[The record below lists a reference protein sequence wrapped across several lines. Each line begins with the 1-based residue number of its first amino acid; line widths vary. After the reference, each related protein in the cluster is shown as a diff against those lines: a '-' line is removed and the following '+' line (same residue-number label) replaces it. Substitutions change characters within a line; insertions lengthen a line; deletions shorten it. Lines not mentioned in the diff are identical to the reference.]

1 MDAGKKR
8 ETRKSLLPT
17 CPPDL
22 GVVVAGDIRVAK
34 NAVGVTSSSQAPTHV
49 TRVAEIECIV
59 MARLTGL

>member
-1 MDAGKKR
+1 M
-8 ETRKSLLPT
+8 
-17 CPPDL
+17 